1 MDNFVIG
8 NIVWNAGLVALAG
21 FFVRRWMGDVEDGRK
36 TNAKRI
42 EEGTEWTRK
51 ELEKTNDRTTAE
63 IKEAIHENRVE
74 YARQSSEIKDSINAL
89 SAHIAV
95 SNGRTGKLEERI
107 AVQIALCQLR
117 NKDRLPYDPC
127 DQRAD

>member
-8 NIVWNAGLVALAG
+8 NMVWNAGLVALAG
-21 FFVRRWMGDVEDGRK
+21 FFVKRWMGDVEDGRK

-63 IKEAIHENRVE
+63 IKEAIHENREVYE
-74 YARQSSEIKDSINAL
+74 KQSSEIKDSINAL

-107 AVQIALCQLR
+107 AVQIALCKQR
-117 NKDRLPYDPC
+117 NDARRLTDPC
-127 DQRAD
+127 GGSD

>member
-8 NIVWNAGLVALAG
+8 NMVWNAGLVALAG

-63 IKEAIHENRVE
+63 IKEAIHENREVYE
-74 YARQSSEIKDSINAL
+74 KQSSEIKDSINAL
-89 SAHIAV
+89 SAHIAI

-107 AVQIALCQLR
+107 AVQIALCKQR
-117 NKDRLPYDPC
+117 NDARRLTDPC
-127 DQRAD
+127 GGSD

>member
-1 MDNFVIG
+1 MDNLVIG
-8 NIVWNAGLVALAG
+8 NMVWNAGLVALAG

-63 IKEAIHENRVE
+63 IKEAIHESREVYE
-74 YARQSSEIKDSINAL
+74 KQSSEIKDSINAL
-89 SAHIAV
+89 SAHIAI

-107 AVQIALCQLR
+107 AVQIALCKQR
-117 NKDRLPYDPC
+117 NDARRLTDPC
-127 DQRAD
+127 GGSD

>member
-8 NIVWNAGLVALAG
+8 NMVWNAGLVALAG
-21 FFVRRWMGDVEDGRK
+21 FFVKRWMGDVEDGRK

-63 IKEAIHENRVE
+63 IKEAIHANREVYE
-74 YARQSSEIKDSINAL
+74 KQSSEIKDSINAL

-107 AVQIALCQLR
+107 AVQIALCKQR
-117 NKDRLPYDPC
+117 NDARRLTDPC
-127 DQRAD
+127 GGSD

>member
-8 NIVWNAGLVALAG
+8 NMVWNAGLVALAG
-21 FFVRRWMGDVEDGRK
+21 FFVKRWMGDVEDGRK

-63 IKEAIHENRVE
+63 IKEAIHANREVYE
-74 YARQSSEIKDSINAL
+74 KQSSEIKDSINAL
-89 SAHIAV
+89 SAHIAI

-107 AVQIALCQLR
+107 AVQIALCKQR
-117 NKDRLPYDPC
+117 NDARRLTDPC
-127 DQRAD
+127 GGSD

>member
-8 NIVWNAGLVALAG
+8 NMVWNAGLVALAG

-63 IKEAIHENRVE
+63 IKEAIHANREVYE
-74 YARQSSEIKDSINAL
+74 KQSSEIKDSINAL
-89 SAHIAV
+89 SAHIAI

-107 AVQIALCQLR
+107 AVQIALCKQR
-117 NKDRLPYDPC
+117 NDARRLTDPC
-127 DQRAD
+127 GGSD

>member
-1 MDNFVIG
+1 MDNLVIG
-8 NIVWNAGLVALAG
+8 NMVWNAGLVALAG

-63 IKEAIHENRVE
+63 IKEAIHANREVYE
-74 YARQSSEIKDSINAL
+74 KQSSEIKDSINAL
-89 SAHIAV
+89 SAHIAI

-107 AVQIALCQLR
+107 AVQIALCKQR
-117 NKDRLPYDPC
+117 NDARRLTDPC
-127 DQRAD
+127 GGSD